1 MLYKINSTFEAIITL
16 TTGKKIEI
24 KNEKLFDLLYLLETS
39 YSVEI
44 TEERVNLLIKY
55 GESQITEAL
64 KNSSFRKIVIEEL
77 EEI

>member
-16 TTGKKIEI
+16 TTGKEIEI

-55 GESQITEAL
+55 GDSQITEAL
-64 KNSSFRKIVIEEL
+64 KNSSFRKIIIEEL